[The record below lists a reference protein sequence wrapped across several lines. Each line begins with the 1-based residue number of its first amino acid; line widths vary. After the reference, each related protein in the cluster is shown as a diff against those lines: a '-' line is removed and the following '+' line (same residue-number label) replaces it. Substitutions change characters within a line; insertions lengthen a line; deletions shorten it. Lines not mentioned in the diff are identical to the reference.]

1 MRLRTNH
8 VEEAESDIE
17 RVSHGKKDE
26 ISLVSLVHGRSNWEV
41 SFIDPATL
49 LYDSLAL
56 EALVLK
62 IDVQS
67 EPDLLVRAC
76 SHTGNIL
83 EVLAQ
88 KGVARPRITGIA
100 DRIELLLR

>member
-26 ISLVSLVHGRSNWEV
+26 ISLVSLVHGRANQCENRRANGEV

-49 LYDSLAL
+49 L
-56 EALVLK
+56 
-62 IDVQS
+62 
-67 EPDLLVRAC
+67 
-76 SHTGNIL
+76 
-83 EVLAQ
+83 
-88 KGVARPRITGIA
+88 
-100 DRIELLLR
+100 